1 MVVTQQTSIIQRRIL
16 KFTAPQTKAEFE
28 TNVKQFEAEMLL
40 VDETPILLPD
50 DGFDLVLPELKYTD
64 VMEGDTLAARASAL
78 IEEQKQ
84 KPKNNDGL
92 TLDELSK
99 GRTNDKL
106 RKNLMSKLTYEK
118 IWLTPKEKP
127 KQYETAIIF
136 DWDDTLLCTT
146 FINPSGVYHDIE
158 LNGTVQQHIKL
169 LEITTK

>member
-1 MVVTQQTSIIQRRIL
+1 MRY
-16 KFTAPQTKAEFE
+16 TAPQTKAEFE
-28 TNVKQFEAEMLL
+28 TNVKQFEAEVTI
-40 VDETPILLPD
+40 VDVTPIMLPD
-50 DGFDLVLPELKYTD
+50 DGFDLVLPELKFSD
-64 VMEGDTLAARASAL
+64 AAENDAIGARASAL
-78 IEEQKQ
+78 LEEQKQ
-84 KPKNNDGL
+84 KPKNDGL
-92 TLDELSK
+92 TLEEVSK

-169 LEITTK
+169 LEITTKQ